1 MLRPMNDP
9 ANAFRNPRR
18 WRQAAR
24 VALVGAVAWL
34 LLSLAMTLGIHYWGL
49 NQYPHSTAD
58 VIVVLGAGVNRDGRA
73 GPALTRR
80 STLGAELYHAG
91 MAPIVVCTGA
101 QPVGRPT
108 TEARAC
114 RDVLLRLGVPA
125 DAILLEEN
133 SRSTEENAI
142 YTQQL
147 AQQHA
152 WDSII
157 VVTDSFHAVRS
168 AWLFGARF
176 SKMQLATV
184 APQESQPAAYL
195 FSLLRETA
203 ALQWQVVKDA
213 LGLPFTRVPVV

>member
-1 MLRPMNDP
+1 MNHLSG
-9 ANAFRNPRR
+9 AFTNR
-18 WRQAAR
+18 WRKAAR
-24 VALVGAVAWL
+24 AALAGIVVWL
-34 LLSLAMTLGIHYWGL
+34 IFSLLMTLGIHQWGL
-49 NQYPHSTAD
+49 HHDPQVPAD

-80 STLGAELYHAG
+80 STLGAELYHADL
-91 MAPIVVCTGA
+91 APVIVCTGA
-101 QPVGRPT
+101 QPAGRPT

-125 DAILLEEN
+125 GAIVLEEM

-142 YTQQL
+142 YTQHL
-147 AQQHA
+147 ARQYLWESA
-152 WDSII
+152 V

-176 SKMQLATV
+176 KQMQLATV

-195 FSLLRETA
+195 FSLIRETA
-203 ALQWQVVKDA
+203 ALQWQFIKGA